1 MGSKH
6 RHCGEPRSQVPG
18 HAPHPISSTHTCPTL
33 MSTGARRFCR
43 SFLCTQR
50 KFISTSC
57 TLSSLTRMVAG
68 TPVMKATSFL
78 LVLQQEEEGKAIAE
92 RAPANMH
99 AHNGAVK
106 VPGPRGATSLLA
118 VKQDV
123 PGVCAHGYKGWR

>member
-1 MGSKH
+1 MR
-6 RHCGEPRSQVPG
+6 RHMVVDGIQAATLCGATRPG
-18 HAPHPISSTHTCPTL
+18 AWACLAPYLQHAHPSTL

-78 LVLQQEEEGKAIAE
+78 LVLQQEEEGKAIAD

-99 AHNGAVK
+99 AHNGAAK
-106 VPGPRGATSLLA
+106 VHPGPCGATA
-118 VKQDV
+118 
-123 PGVCAHGYKGWR
+123 YWR